1 MIRAKKKALIKLSEP
16 LEKETGGDLLSR
28 SSHRN
33 STISAGGLNYS
44 VRDGKR
50 CFPAAIATR
59 KLSFKDNINVFGIY
73 LSRDRKKMIKPHG

>member
-1 MIRAKKKALIKLSEP
+1 MYINANIFYGKIKKES
-16 LEKETGGDLLSR
+16 GSDLLSR
-28 SSHRN
+28 SNHRN

-59 KLSFKDNINVFGIY
+59 KLVV
-73 LSRDRKKMIKPHG
+73 